1 MSSMSS
7 IVRNSFRLVPVLLGI
22 TACSAV
28 AQTSVVRPTE
38 LQSSV
43 LDQVAAYSAGD
54 TLADPLSQV
63 TAVSQLTDVQPTDWA
78 FQALQSLVERYGCI
92 VGYPNQTYRGNRA
105 LTRFEFAAG
114 LNACLD
120 KIQELIAAAT
130 ADFVKKE
137 DLEVVKKLQEEFA
150 AESATLRGRIESLDA
165 RTATLEKQ
173 QFSTTTK
180 LAGEVIFA
188 LSDEFSDRDN
198 NTVLQNRVRLNLI
211 TSFSGKDFLVTRLD
225 AGNDALF
232 KSDELPGVFKGSDPA
247 GIVNLSEG
255 LQVHNVVRSGG
266 NSVYLGHLAYYTSA
280 FSDRVNFY
288 IPAVGGLH
296 YYYAPTLNPG
306 LDSKDSGSTTL
317 SVFGQR
323 NPIYFIG
330 GGAGLGLNFKL
341 GSLTLSLG
349 YLANTANAPAAGTGL
364 FNGNYS
370 GLFQV
375 AYEGERVGIGAT
387 YVTAYKTGGEGIF
400 EGGYRAP
407 ADSSVGT
414 TYANIIS
421 FFARTSGLIIG
432 DRAKIDAYGLSG
444 YFKINPKIIL
454 NAFGT
459 YASADY
465 NTPNVASGEIWTYGL
480 GLSFQDLGK
489 KGNLGGIVV
498 GAQPYLGNPKSR
510 ADSGALAIP
519 IHLEVFYK
527 YQIND
532 HISITPGFIWIRN
545 PGQISTTNDAFV
557 GTIRTTFTF

>member
-1 MSSMSS
+1 MISP
-7 IVRNSFRLVPVLLGI
+7 IVRNSFGLVTVLLGI
-22 TACSAV
+22 TVCSAV
-28 AQTSVVRPTE
+28 AQTSVFQPAA

-43 LDQVAAYSAGD
+43 LDQVAAYSAEE

-63 TAVSQLTDVQPTDWA
+63 TAVSQLTDVQPSDWA

-92 VGYPNQTYRGNRA
+92 VGYPDQTYRGNRT
-105 LTRFEFAAG
+105 LTRFEFAVG

-150 AESATLRGRIESLDA
+150 VELATLRSRIESLDV
-165 RTATLEKQ
+165 RTAILEKQ

-188 LSDEFSDRDN
+188 LSDELSDRDN

-225 AGNDALF
+225 AGNGALF

-255 LQVHNVVRSGG
+255 LQVHNVIRSGG

-280 FSDRVNFY
+280 LSDRMNFY

-296 YYYAPTLNPG
+296 YYYAPTLNPA
-306 LDSKDSGSTTL
+306 LDSKDSGTTPL

-323 NPIYFIG
+323 NPIYDIG
-330 GGAGLGLNFKL
+330 GGAGLGLNIKL

-349 YLANTANAPAAGTGL
+349 YLASSANTPTADNSL
-364 FNGNYS
+364 FNGS
-370 GLFQV
+370 HSALFQV
-375 AYEGERVGIGAT
+375 AYERERVGIGAT

-400 EGGYRAP
+400 NGGYALT
-407 ADSSVGT
+407 DSSVGT
-414 TYANIIS
+414 TYANLIS
-421 FFARTSGLIIG
+421 FFAPTPGLIIG

-444 YFKINPKIIL
+444 YFKITPKIIL

-465 NTPNVASGEIWTYGL
+465 NAPNVPTGEIWTYGL

-510 ADSGALAIP
+510 ADYGALAIP
-519 IHLEVFYK
+519 IHLEAFYK

-532 HISITPGFIWIRN
+532 YISITPGFIWILN